1 MREFVLPAV
10 LQVARVL
17 VLVVMIIYLP
27 VFWLAG
33 SIAAVFQRLQDAL
46 DLKLLLLEAEKRHR
60 ARSRL

>member
-46 DLKLLLLEAEKRHR
+46 DLKLLLEAEKRHR